1 MADELLPPGTTAWIF
16 CSGKIGHEAN
26 CRGVAEALGLQA
38 QEKLVRPRKLFDL
51 LAPWGPADPRDAPGK
66 PGALLTPPFPVI
78 AIAAGRVTV
87 PYLRRLKKASGGRTF
102 TVFLQDP
109 RTGPKTADLIWVP
122 EHDRLRGPNV
132 LVTLTS
138 PHPLRPHVLAQAL
151 QRPDPRI
158 AVLRK
163 PIAAMILGGPS
174 GTYRFEQ
181 KDREALAAIA
191 RQILR
196 EGSSLMVTPSRR
208 TPADIV
214 EAIATATLADG
225 VGPDRAFVWDGS
237 GGNPYPQ
244 MLAHADRI
252 LVTADSV
259 NMVGEACASGAP
271 VHVYE
276 PTSDGPSKTT
286 GFVDRLVADG
296 MVRRWAG
303 RFEDWSYEPL
313 DATGFIARE
322 VAKRFGEFRAGVMS
336 P

>member
-1 MADELLPPGTTAWIF
+1 VADQLLPPGTTAWIF

-26 CRGVAEALGLQA
+26 CRGVAAAFGLEAE
-38 QEKLVRPRKLFDL
+38 EKLVRPRKIFDL
-51 LAPWGPADPRDAPGK
+51 LAPWGPVDPRDAPGK
-66 PGALLTPPFPVI
+66 PGALLTPPFPDI

-138 PHPLRPHVLAQAL
+138 PHPLRPHVLEEARQN
-151 QRPDPRI
+151 PDPHI
-158 AVLRK
+158 AALRK
-163 PIAAMILGGPS
+163 PVTGMILGGPS

-191 RQILR
+191 RQVLD
-196 EGSSLMVTPSRR
+196 EGSSLMATPSRR
-208 TPADIV
+208 TPPEV
-214 EAIATATLADG
+214 LNAIREATAH
-225 VGPDRAFVWDGS
+225 VGPDRAFVWDNTGP
-237 GGNPYPQ
+237 NPYSQ

-271 VHVYE
+271 VHVFE

-286 GFVDRLVADG
+286 GFVDRLIADG
-296 MVRRWAG
+296 MVRRWG
-303 RFEDWSYEPL
+303 GKFEDWRYAPL
-313 DATGFIARE
+313 DATGLIARE
-322 VAKRFGEFRAGVMS
+322 VAKRFGAFRNGL
-336 P
+336 